1 MTDNAAKKVFFDILN
16 KRRDHLN
23 NITDSTY
30 PSVSIFFILKRRA
43 NVLFVTSCIFL
54 EKSYTLDAEKK
65 LDLALKRNEMK
76 QRYQKHPLWM
86 KTRAGVEETR
96 RSKPCLNISQEQARQ
111 AILYIIRHIQYQMK
125 CCLQKHVLRII

>member
-30 PSVSIFFILKRRA
+30 PSVSIILFKKKCKC
-43 NVLFVTSCIFL
+43 LICISYISL
-54 EKSYTLDAEKK
+54 EKSYTFDAEKK
-65 LDLALKRNEMK
+65 LALALKRNEMK
-76 QRYQKHPLWM
+76 QRYQKLLWM
-86 KTRAGVEETR
+86 KTRAEVEETR
-96 RSKPCLNISQEQARQ
+96 RSRPCPNISQAQARQ
-111 AILYIIRHIQYQMK
+111 AILYITRHIQYQMK